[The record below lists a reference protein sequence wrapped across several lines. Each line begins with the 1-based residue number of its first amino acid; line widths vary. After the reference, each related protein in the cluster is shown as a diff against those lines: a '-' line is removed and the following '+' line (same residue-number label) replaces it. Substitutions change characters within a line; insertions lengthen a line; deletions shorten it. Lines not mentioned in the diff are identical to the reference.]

1 MYDILPNQE
10 RARWVIIFFYIN
22 IAITLVFAGSQWWQ
36 AGLIETG
43 DLTTEIA
50 EQSDMIVALCALAYL
65 AALVACAVV
74 FIMWFRRAYA
84 NLHRIEAGN
93 SILSYSEGW
102 AAGAWFVPFI
112 NLVRPFTIMK
122 EIWNETQS
130 NIPGKIEREGLR
142 ETSLIGWWW
151 AAWITFNIVSNI
163 TDKIGS
169 EDTVDEITLS
179 LRANALGLLLVV
191 PAGLLAIRIVQET
204 NVFEQELYET
214 RRMSDPMEHLVV

>member
-1 MYDILPNQE
+1 MYEILPNQE
-10 RARWVIIFFYIN
+10 RARWVVIMLYIN
-22 IAITLVFAGSQWWQ
+22 IVVTLVFAGSQWWQ
-36 AGLIETG
+36 AGLVEAG

-50 EQSDMIVALCALAYL
+50 GQSDMIVGLS
-65 AALVACAVV
+65 ALVFLAVLIACAVV
-74 FIMWFRRAYA
+74 FILWFRRAYA

-93 SILSYSEGW
+93 SILSYTEGW

-112 NLVRPFTIMK
+112 NLVRPYTIMK

-130 NIPGKIEREGLR
+130 NIPGKIEREGLQ
-142 ETSLIGWWW
+142 ETSLVGWWW

-163 TDKIGS
+163 TNKVGGQDS
-169 EDTVDEITLS
+169 VEEIALA
-179 LRANALGLLLVV
+179 LRASALGLLLVI
-191 PAGLLAIRIVQET
+191 PAGLLAIRMVQQT